1 MYKDL
6 FFKLM
11 SIPYTRDALNCILR
25 YTLAQPVE
33 VDFMVTLLL
42 IAEYTGLSAL
52 FTRMFDNQENEEV
65 SENAVED
72 MLQPS

>member
-6 FFKLM
+6 FLKLISM
-11 SIPYTRDALNCILR
+11 PLIRDTLNCILR

-42 IAEYTGLSAL
+42 IVEYTGLSVL
-52 FTRMFDNQENEEV
+52 FTRLFDGQEE

-72 MLQPS
+72 MLQTS